1 MSPLDPPPVPAPPRA
16 DREIGGT
23 EVEELR
29 RTLVPEPGIDLRHV
43 AWAPEPLLLGE
54 GWDNTMWDVGSLADG
69 TPLALRVPRRE
80 RSVGLLARELLVL
93 RHLAADAP
101 ALPLRIPRV
110 LATSD
115 TALLG
120 TWFTGRAA
128 AETEGDRLRECGV
141 LLARTLARIHRP
153 APPGLARN
161 PVRGCPLLDRDEAQ
175 RRDLARVDLPAAVAE
190 RVHAA
195 WARGIAA
202 PAWTGRGVLLHGDPH
217 PANVVLAD
225 DGGPPVLIDLGDTG
239 PGDPASDVGAL
250 ALFAAGPAELTAM
263 LEAYRAEATWEG
275 VGDDT
280 VWEGLVVRARA
291 WSARLA
297 VSLLTAYTP
306 REGLGRCAVRCLD
319 AL

>member
-1 MSPLDPPPVPAPPRA
+1 MTPLDPPLVPALPCA
-16 DREIGGT
+16 DREIGGA

-29 RTLVPEPGIDLRHV
+29 RALVPEPGVDLRHV
-43 AWAPEPLLLGE
+43 AWAPAPLLLGE

-80 RSVGLLARELLVL
+80 SSVGLLTRELAVL

-110 LATSD
+110 LATSE
-115 TALLG
+115 TALLC

-128 AETEGDRLRECGV
+128 AETEGEGLRECGV
-141 LLARTLARIHRP
+141 LVARTLARIHRP

-161 PVRGCPLLDRDEAQ
+161 PVRGCPLIDRDEAML
-175 RRDLARVDLPAAVAE
+175 RDLARIDLPPGVVE
-190 RVHAA
+190 RVRAA

-202 PAWTGRGVLLHGDPH
+202 PAWTGRDVLLHGDPH

-225 DGGPPVLIDLGDTG
+225 DGARPVLIDLGDTG

-250 ALFAAGPAELTAM
+250 ALFATGPAEISAM
-263 LEAYRAEATWEG
+263 LEAYRAEAAWEG
-275 VGDDT
+275 VGDDA
-280 VWEGLVVRARA
+280 VWEGLVMRARA

-297 VSLLTAYTP
+297 VSLLTAYAP
-306 REGLGRCAVRCLD
+306 REGLGRCAARCLD